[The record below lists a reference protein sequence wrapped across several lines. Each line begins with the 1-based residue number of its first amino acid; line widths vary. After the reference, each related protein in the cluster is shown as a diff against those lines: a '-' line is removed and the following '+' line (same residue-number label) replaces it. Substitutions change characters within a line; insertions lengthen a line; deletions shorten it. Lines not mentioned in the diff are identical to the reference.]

1 MTVVETIK
9 AHLKESMLARNA
21 PKTEVLRGLQAA
33 FMNEAIAKGK
43 DTLADED
50 AMAVIRRAVKQRK
63 DSIEQFTKGNRP
75 ELAQKEQAELVLLES
90 YLPTMM
96 SRDEIM
102 KVAQAKKAEMNFTDK
117 SKLGMFVG
125 ALMKDLKGK
134 ADGADV
140 KAVAEELFK

>member
-9 AHLKESMLARNA
+9 ANLKESMLARNA

-43 DTLADED
+43 DALADED
-50 AMAVIRRAVKQRK
+50 ALAVIRRAVKQRK

-102 KVAQAKKAEMNFTDK
+102 KVAQAKKVEMNFTDK

-140 KAVAEELFK
+140 KSVAEELFK